1 MRQLHVYDCA
11 LTGVMPMRVIL
22 ATMLVVGGLA
32 VAFIAVVPAHAEPQ
46 TCPPVCDQIPDSAW
60 IQRRAVPLDSVYGWP
75 ALAGVAVQVTGA
87 APGPRF
93 RFEEL
98 CATPPVPQDPRDS
111 AVVARATVAHPDG
124 QWQLQAQIL
133 HWRGDTASGGA
144 IAASVF
150 SDAVAALRS
159 CQQRAPRAI
168 TLDHQRRNEPDG
180 RGDQRSGRHAH
191 LPGRPPGEQ
200 HDQRADALV
209 VGAAA
214 GAVAGNG
221 GRPGAE
227 RHDRAPVRGL
237 HCLVPVTVELHV
249 RR

>member
-32 VAFIAVVPAHAEPQ
+32 VAFIVAVPAHAEPQ
-46 TCPPVCDQIPDSAW
+46 ACPPVCDQIPDSAW

-75 ALAGVAVQVTGA
+75 APAALAAQVTGV

-111 AVVARATVAHPDG
+111 AVVARATVVHPDG

-133 HWRGDTASGGA
+133 HWRGDTARGGA

-150 SDAVAALRS
+150 TNAVAAAALLP
-159 CQQRAPRAI
+159 ATGAAAI
-168 TLDHQRRNEPDG
+168 TIDHQRRTEPDG

-200 HDQRADALV
+200 HDQRAHALV

-214 GAVAGNG
+214 GAMAGDG

-237 HCLVPVTVELHV
+237 HCLVPMTVELHV